1 MLTFMICHM
10 VGVSSACTNPI
21 LYGFLNDN
29 FVKEFNLLC
38 PLLATLPLSRPKLAQ
53 HRAGTE
59 KTTLL
64 PPSNCVHPQAIL
76 SPATHITST
85 DQEHNIHAG

>member
-38 PLLATLPLSRPKLAQ
+38 PFLANLPLYRPKLGQ
-53 HRAGTE
+53 HREGTE
-59 KTTLL
+59 KTILL
-64 PPSNCVHPQAIL
+64 PPSNSVYPQAIL
-76 SPATHITST
+76 RTASPAP
-85 DQEHNIHAG
+85 EHNIHAG